1 MKIKVTNL
9 NLKKKIQNSMS
20 TRPAV
25 KQMLI
30 SMKEGIDTALKQG
43 EKPLEAIKLYHQL
56 LAKYKTQFTAE
67 HEKEVEDL
75 AKEFGGEII
84 N

>member
-1 MKIKVTNL
+1 
-9 NLKKKIQNSMS
+9 MS

-30 SMKEGIDTALKQG
+30 SMKEKIDTDLKQG
-43 EKPLEAIKLYHQL
+43 EKPLEAIKLYHQIL
-56 LAKYKTQFTAE
+56 TKYKTEFTAE

-75 AKEFGGEII
+75 AQQFGGEVI